1 MRGMVFWRLVVES
14 VCQLEFDLGNMLLS
28 WVLGLFFLLVVFLL
42 NAILMKMVHSILEKW
57 KLLRKDF
64 LVGECP
70 DHRRLLVVIVL
81 RCMLL
86 FHLCKFLTGT

>member
-1 MRGMVFWRLVVES
+1 
-14 VCQLEFDLGNMLLS
+14 MLLS

-70 DHRRLLVVIVL
+70 DRWRLLVVIVL
-81 RCMLL
+81 WFMLL
-86 FHLCKFLTGT
+86 FHLCKFLTGKFSSLFCE